1 MKETDQ
7 HLVKYLILNAPNPEI
22 SDWIE
27 DRVADY
33 KNAVTC
39 HACDCADVK
48 ITVDSSIQ
56 VKCCSCLKF
65 TTGGITLDKI
75 RPINY
80 NAVSFLQEKKIVE
93 ILEAQ
98 GKI

>member
-7 HLVKYLILNAPNPEI
+7 HLIKHLTMNAPDMKTLQWVENQ
-22 SDWIE
+22 
-27 DRVADY
+27 VANY

-48 ITVDSSIQ
+48 ITVDTSIQ
-56 VKCCSCLKF
+56 VKCCSCRRF

-80 NAVSFLQEKKIVE
+80 NAVSFLQSEKIIE
-93 ILEAQ
+93 ILKAQ